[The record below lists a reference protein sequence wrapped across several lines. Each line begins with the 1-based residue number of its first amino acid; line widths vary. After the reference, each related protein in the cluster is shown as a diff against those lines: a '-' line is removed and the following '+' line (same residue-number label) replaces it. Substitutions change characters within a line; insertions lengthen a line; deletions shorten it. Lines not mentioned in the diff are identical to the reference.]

1 MIHVLHFSSVEEIR
15 IQYAVFRL
23 RKAPVKRNSL
33 LVNSLLLGTK
43 VKMFSNVF
51 AVVTTSN
58 SDQTSGGTFEEYDY
72 DTEQYILM
80 PDSRS
85 VEIYIRTKDARV
97 KVFETTKFCHSKK

>member
-1 MIHVLHFSSVEEIR
+1 MRIRVLHFSSDEEIR

-23 RKAPVKRNSL
+23 RKTPVKRNSL

-58 SDQTSGGTFEEYDY
+58 SDLTSGGTFEEYDY

-85 VEIYIRTKDARV
+85 V
-97 KVFETTKFCHSKK
+97 